1 LWGFNNNSL
10 KKIDSAIGGK
20 GMHESI
26 KRIFIVDDEKKIV
39 EVIKS
44 YFENNGYIVYAAYN
58 GNNFLDL
65 FDKINPS
72 LVILDLMLPDISGE
86 EICSIL
92 RSRSKVPII
101 MLTAKMD
108 EDDILNGF
116 GLGADDYVT
125 KPFSPRQ
132 LVARANALLQRTEPE
147 EVTLSYLNSFNEGD
161 LIINSLNYEV
171 KKRNNTISLTPNEYN
186 IILTMSNHPLKI
198 FTRAE
203 LISIVLGESFNGYDR
218 AIDSHVKNLRRKI
231 ENDPKNPVYIL
242 TVHGIGYK
250 FGGSKYE
257 KA

>member
-1 LWGFNNNSL
+1 
-10 KKIDSAIGGK
+10 
-20 GMHESI
+20 MHESI

-39 EVIKS
+39 EVVKS

-58 GNNFLDL
+58 GKDFLDL

-86 EICSIL
+86 EICAIL
-92 RSRSKVPII
+92 RSKSKVPII
-101 MLTAKMD
+101 MLTAKTD

-132 LVARANALLQRTEPE
+132 LVARANALFQRTEPK

-171 KKRNNTISLTPNEYN
+171 KKCNNTINLTPNEYN
-186 IILTMSNHPLKI
+186 IIVTMSNHPLKI

-203 LISIVLGESFNGYDR
+203 LISIVLGKSFNGYDR

-257 KA
+257 EA

>member
-1 LWGFNNNSL
+1 
-10 KKIDSAIGGK
+10 
-20 GMHESI
+20 MHESI

-132 LVARANALLQRTEPE
+132 LVAKANALLQRTEPE

-171 KKRNNTISLTPNEYN
+171 K
-186 IILTMSNHPLKI
+186 
-198 FTRAE
+198 
-203 LISIVLGESFNGYDR
+203 
-218 AIDSHVKNLRRKI
+218 
-231 ENDPKNPVYIL
+231 
-242 TVHGIGYK
+242 
-250 FGGSKYE
+250 
-257 KA
+257 